1 MKPPKILL
9 DADYFL
15 YRAATAS
22 EEEHEYTQDLT
33 VIVGDFSAA
42 KKIVKKEIS
51 QLFERYET
59 RDILLAL
66 TDQTNF
72 RKTIDP
78 TYKGNRT
85 KRKPAGY
92 LKLKNWAM
100 ASYPSLMKPG
110 LEADDVCSIVAT
122 NGSLT
127 NFVLVSPDKDMEQVP
142 CRLYNLKEEWT
153 QTKEAAYKK
162 LWEQVLTGDSTDGY
176 KGAVSIGPKKALKI
190 LDEVKDKN
198 YWPVVVKTFLE
209 VGQTEEDALRNLRL
223 AKILQAE
230 DWDAKNQKPIL
241 ITPK

>member
-9 DADYFL
+9 DADYYL

-22 EEEHEYTQDLT
+22 EQEHEYSQDLT
-33 VIVGDFSAA
+33 VIVGDFLAA
-42 KKIVKKEIS
+42 KKIVQREIS
-51 QLFERYET
+51 QLFERFET

-122 NGSLT
+122 NGTLS

-162 LWEQVLTGDSTDGY
+162 LWEQVLSGDSTDGY
-176 KGAVSIGPKKALKI
+176 KGCISVGPKKALKI
-190 LDEVKDKN
+190 LDEVKDEN
-198 YWPVVVKTFLE
+198 YWPVVVKTFLD